1 MTADELR
8 KLAEI
13 AGLKLSSVGELLQS
27 GSRYYHG
34 NIKNRQI
41 IPTYEW
47 QPHLRIEQAMM
58 VAEAFDYYELGKD
71 MSSAA
76 PYYCQIFTGI
86 GGRLIGQAISMNLP
100 TAICV
105 SALAAAK
112 EV

>member
-1 MTADELR
+1 MTAEELR

-47 QPHLRIEQAMM
+47 QPHIRIEQAMM
-58 VAEAFDYYELGKD
+58 VAEE
-71 MSSAA
+71 
-76 PYYCQIFTGI
+76 FTKETCLNFVLESPGNTWLANFYDI
-86 GGRLIGQAISMNLP
+86 SVDKYLCGQADTPAL
-100 TAICV
+100 AICRA
-105 SALAAAK
+105 ALNAAK
-112 EV
+112 E